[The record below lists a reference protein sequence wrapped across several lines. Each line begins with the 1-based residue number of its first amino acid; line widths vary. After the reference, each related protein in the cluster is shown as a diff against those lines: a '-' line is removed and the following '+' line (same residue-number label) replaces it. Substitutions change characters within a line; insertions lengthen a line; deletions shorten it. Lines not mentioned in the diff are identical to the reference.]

1 MDKSVVN
8 FLKSKSLST
17 IEVENIDQ
25 KIELWKQWYNSK
37 VDGFHNYYV
46 YDGNKK
52 KKRTRRTLN
61 MPARACQ
68 DWADLLLN
76 EKVEISSN
84 DENTEQAVRKLL
96 QQVNFYVR
104 GNNLIE
110 KAFALGGGFFIPYWD
125 GEKTAQKYIT
135 QNFAYPITY
144 DNGRILECAFASNK
158 TIAGK
163 RYTYIEVHTKT
174 DEGFYVIDSFICESN
189 KRGALREVDASFYD
203 KFNIAQKVITQSK
216 IPLFTQIRPNIA
228 NRDVFDSPFGN
239 SIFSGVTDYF
249 AGADLCYDA
258 YINEIKLGKKRIFVD
273 GSVSKMNINPDGSTS
288 RVFDPNDDVFYSMA
302 DLDESG
308 KPILES
314 NMQLRV
320 NELDTT
326 LQTQLNLISQG
337 CGFGAN
343 GYKWDSG
350 NVSTA
355 TQVISENSK
364 MFRTMKKHEL
374 LLNEA
379 IINMAKGLLYVEKEN
394 NPSAKINLEAELT
407 VDFDDSIIEDTA
419 EIKRQATSELN
430 LGLISKA
437 EYFRKTRKMGEESA
451 KEFVAQMS
459 EEQINEALQ
468 MQIAEEPPTE

>member
-61 MPARACQ
+61 MPARVCQ

-203 KFNIAQKVITQSK
+203 KFNIAQKVITPSK

-258 YINEIKLGKKRIFVD
+258 YISEIKLGKKRIFVD

-320 NELDTT
+320 NELDTA

-394 NPSAKINLEAELT
+394 NPSAKINLDAELS

>member
-25 KIELWKQWYNSK
+25 KLETWQQWYNGK

-46 YDGNKK
+46 YDGNRKK
-52 KKRTRRTLN
+52 QRQLRTLN
-61 MPARACQ
+61 MPARVCQ

-84 DENTEQAVRKLL
+84 DKDTEQAIRELL

-144 DNGRILECAFASNK
+144 DSGRILECAFASNK
-158 TIAGK
+158 TIGGK

-249 AGADLCYDA
+249 AGADVCYDA
-258 YINEIKLGKKRIFVD
+258 YINEIKLSKKRIFVD
-273 GSVSKMNINPDGSTS
+273 GSVCKVNFSPDGKPTQ
-288 RVFDPNDDVFYSMA
+288 VFDPNDDVFYSMA
-302 DLDESG
+302 DLDENG

-320 NELDTT
+320 NELDTA

-374 LLNEA
+374 LLNDA

-394 NPSAKINLEAELT
+394 NPSAKINLDAELS

-437 EYFRKTRKMGEESA
+437 EYFRKTRKMSEESA
-451 KEFVAQMS
+451 IEFVKQMS
-459 EEQINEALQ
+459 SEQLDEALQ
-468 MQIAEEPPTE
+468 MQVAEEPPTE

>member
-52 KKRTRRTLN
+52 KERTRRTLN

-189 KRGALREVDASFYD
+189 KRGTLREVDASFYD

-320 NELDTT
+320 NELDTA

>member
-320 NELDTT
+320 NELDTA

>member
-1 MDKSVVN
+1 MDKSVIN
-8 FLKSKSLST
+8 FLKTKSLST
-17 IEVENIDQ
+17 IETENIEQ
-25 KIELWKQWYNSK
+25 KLETWKQWYNSK

-46 YDGNKK
+46 YDGNRKK
-52 KKRTRRTLN
+52 NRTRLTLN
-61 MPARACQ
+61 MPARVCQ

-84 DENTEQAVRKLL
+84 DENTERTIRELL

-135 QNFAYPITY
+135 QDFAYPITY
-144 DNGRILECAFASNK
+144 DSGRLLECAFASNK
-158 TIAGK
+158 TLGGK

-174 DEGFYVIDSFICESN
+174 SEGFYVIDSFICESN
-189 KRGALREVDASFYD
+189 QKGTLHEVGASFYD

-228 NRDVFDSPFGN
+228 NRDVFDSSYGT

-273 GSVSKMNINPDGSTS
+273 GSVSKINIHPDGSMS

-302 DLDESG
+302 DLDEAG

-320 NELDTT
+320 NELDTA

-374 LLNEA
+374 LLNDA
-379 IINMAKGLLYVEKEN
+379 IINMAKGLLYVEKTN
-394 NPSAKINLEAELT
+394 NPNAKINLDAELS

-419 EIKRQATSELN
+419 EIKRQATSELT

-437 EYFRKTRKMGEESA
+437 EYFRKTRKMSEDSA
-451 KEFVAQMS
+451 IEFVKQMS
-459 EEQINEALQ
+459 QEQLDEALQ
-468 MQIAEEPPTE
+468 AQITEEPPTE